1 MKRFWILPKERH
13 KNARFSIEYKRRR
26 KGRLQT
32 EILLRITKMAPPKLN
47 KDGTERKT
55 KASKQQPT
63 GTGGPTKAQL
73 EAQRNAMRETLKQL
87 KEKRDTED
95 DEAFEIGS
103 VYDLALGLELW
114 LTDNS
119 KVRPC
124 LRAIRG
130 RFLVWLE
137 IRMLLGGTHVQEER
151 EERARWHF
159 LILSL
164 SL

>member
-1 MKRFWILPKERH
+1 MNKSRVNNNEEILNFPKR
-13 KNARFSIEYKRRR
+13 AAQKRAFLTRTQTTTC

-32 EILLRITKMAPPKLN
+32 EILLLIRTKMAPPKLN

-63 GTGGPTKAQL
+63 GGTSGPTKAQL

-87 KEKRDTED
+87 KEKRDAED

-119 KVRPC
+119 KVRPR

-130 RFLVWLE
+130 RFLV
-137 IRMLLGGTHVQEER
+137 
-151 EERARWHF
+151 
-159 LILSL
+159 
-164 SL
+164 

>member
-1 MKRFWILPKERH
+1 MNKSRVNNNEEILNFPKLPH

-32 EILLRITKMAPPKLN
+32 EILLRIRTKMAPPKLN

-63 GTGGPTKAQL
+63 GGTSGGPTKAQL

-87 KEKRDTED
+87 KEKRDAED

-119 KVRPC
+119 KVRPR

-130 RFLVWLE
+130 RFLV
-137 IRMLLGGTHVQEER
+137 
-151 EERARWHF
+151 
-159 LILSL
+159 
-164 SL
+164 

>member
-1 MKRFWILPKERH
+1 
-13 KNARFSIEYKRRR
+13 
-26 KGRLQT
+26 
-32 EILLRITKMAPPKLN
+32 MAPPKLN

-63 GTGGPTKAQL
+63 GGTSGPTKAQL

-87 KEKRDTED
+87 KEKRDAED
-95 DEAFEIGS
+95 DEAFEIGG

-119 KVRPC
+119 KVRPR

-130 RFLVWLE
+130 RFLV
-137 IRMLLGGTHVQEER
+137 
-151 EERARWHF
+151 
-159 LILSL
+159 
-164 SL
+164 

>member
-1 MKRFWILPKERH
+1 
-13 KNARFSIEYKRRR
+13 
-26 KGRLQT
+26 
-32 EILLRITKMAPPKLN
+32 MAPPKLN

-63 GTGGPTKAQL
+63 GGTSGGPTKAQL

-87 KEKRDTED
+87 KEKRDAED

-124 LRAIRG
+124 LRGIRS
-130 RFLVWLE
+130 RFLV
-137 IRMLLGGTHVQEER
+137 
-151 EERARWHF
+151 
-159 LILSL
+159 
-164 SL
+164 

>member
-1 MKRFWILPKERH
+1 MNKSRVNNNEEILNFPKERH
-13 KNARFSIEYKRRR
+13 KNVARFSIEYKRRR

-32 EILLRITKMAPPKLN
+32 EIPLRIRTKMAPPKLN

-63 GTGGPTKAQL
+63 GGTSGPTKAQL

-87 KEKRDTED
+87 KEKRDAED

-119 KVRPC
+119 KVRPR

-130 RFLVWLE
+130 RFLV
-137 IRMLLGGTHVQEER
+137 
-151 EERARWHF
+151 
-159 LILSL
+159 
-164 SL
+164 

>member
-1 MKRFWILPKERH
+1 MNKSRVNNNEEILNFPKERH

-32 EILLRITKMAPPKLN
+32 EILLLIRTKMAPPKLN

-63 GTGGPTKAQL
+63 GTSGPTKAQL

-87 KEKRDTED
+87 KEKRDAED

-119 KVRPC
+119 KVRPR

-130 RFLVWLE
+130 RFLV
-137 IRMLLGGTHVQEER
+137 
-151 EERARWHF
+151 
-159 LILSL
+159 
-164 SL
+164 

>member
-1 MKRFWILPKERH
+1 M
-13 KNARFSIEYKRRR
+13 
-26 KGRLQT
+26 QT
-32 EILLRITKMAPPKLN
+32 EILLLIRTKMAPPKLN

-63 GTGGPTKAQL
+63 GTSGPTKAQL

-87 KEKRDTED
+87 KEKRDAED

-124 LRAIRG
+124 LRAIG
-130 RFLVWLE
+130 SRFLV
-137 IRMLLGGTHVQEER
+137 
-151 EERARWHF
+151 
-159 LILSL
+159 
-164 SL
+164 

>member
-1 MKRFWILPKERH
+1 
-13 KNARFSIEYKRRR
+13 
-26 KGRLQT
+26 
-32 EILLRITKMAPPKLN
+32 MAPPKLN

-63 GTGGPTKAQL
+63 GGTSGGPTKAQL

-87 KEKRDTED
+87 KEKRDAED
-95 DEAFEIGS
+95 DEALEIGS

-119 KVRPC
+119 KVRPR

-130 RFLVWLE
+130 RFLV
-137 IRMLLGGTHVQEER
+137 
-151 EERARWHF
+151 
-159 LILSL
+159 
-164 SL
+164 

>member
-1 MKRFWILPKERH
+1 MNKSRVNNNEEILNFPKERH

-32 EILLRITKMAPPKLN
+32 DILLLIRTKMAPPKLN

-63 GTGGPTKAQL
+63 GGTSGPTKAQL
-73 EAQRNAMRETLKQL
+73 EAQRNAMLETLKQL
-87 KEKRDTED
+87 KEKRDAED

-119 KVRPC
+119 KVRPR
-124 LRAIRG
+124 LRAIG
-130 RFLVWLE
+130 SRFLV
-137 IRMLLGGTHVQEER
+137 
-151 EERARWHF
+151 
-159 LILSL
+159 
-164 SL
+164 

>member
-1 MKRFWILPKERH
+1 MNKSRVNNNEEILNFPKRLH
-13 KNARFSIEYKRRR
+13 KNARFSLEHKRRR

-32 EILLRITKMAPPKLN
+32 EILLLIRTKMAPPKLN

-63 GTGGPTKAQL
+63 GGTSGPTKAQL

-87 KEKRDTED
+87 KEKRDAED

-124 LRAIRG
+124 LRGIRS
-130 RFLVWLE
+130 RFLV
-137 IRMLLGGTHVQEER
+137 
-151 EERARWHF
+151 
-159 LILSL
+159 
-164 SL
+164 

>member
-1 MKRFWILPKERH
+1 MNFPKERH
-13 KNARFSIEYKRRR
+13 KNFARLFLNRIQTTTC

-32 EILLRITKMAPPKLN
+32 EILSRIRTKMAPPKLN

-63 GTGGPTKAQL
+63 GGTSGPTKAQL

-87 KEKRDTED
+87 KEKRDAED

-119 KVRPC
+119 KVRPR

-130 RFLVWLE
+130 RFLV
-137 IRMLLGGTHVQEER
+137 
-151 EERARWHF
+151 
-159 LILSL
+159 
-164 SL
+164 